1 MQNPSSFIKEFV
13 YVFLAFF
20 LIYFGSFLLVNKT
33 GMNPQTLQSED
44 FISTA
49 VLPFSIIKEHNL
61 DLNEYYD
68 LLTANYP
75 HPDDPTLVP
84 YYLKPVGQKVYSFFP
99 SFTAFIVTPLYIVPA
114 YMGYDQSIEGIRIL
128 SRLSGAFVTSL
139 SAAVFWFILKRSVED
154 KKKRIILLLIYALA
168 TNSLSISSQGLW
180 QHGTSQLFNGLG
192 LLSTLLGFY
201 GLSGFAFGLSTIAR
215 PTNLLSL
222 VVFAVLIF
230 YKTRKP
236 KTVIK
241 FLTFSAIPLIWEVAV
256 DTYTYGSIFNTG
268 YGNHNRWTAN
278 IIEGFTG
285 MWLSPS
291 KGLLITTPVLIFALY
306 GIYKV
311 LQNPSKRKVNTALA
325 AIIFLHT
332 LIMGKW
338 YNWFGGY
345 SWGTRMAADILPY
358 LVFMLIPFVESKYY
372 KKKVLRF
379 VFYIIGIFSFI
390 YHFAGLIFFDGV
402 WHAIF
407 DGKSKFWLWDI
418 YNSQAIFSIRRLL
431 AKLSLI
437 ENPIPPS
444 LRAQQ

>member
-154 KKKRIILLLIYALA
+154 KKEA
-168 TNSLSISSQGLW
+168 S
-180 QHGTSQLFNGLG
+180 H
-192 LLSTLLGFY
+192 
-201 GLSGFAFGLSTIAR
+201 FAFDLRTS
-215 PTNLLSL
+215 
-222 VVFAVLIF
+222 
-230 YKTRKP
+230 YKFIKYFKPRLMATRNKP
-236 KTVIK
+236 
-241 FLTFSAIPLIWEVAV
+241 
-256 DTYTYGSIFNTG
+256 
-268 YGNHNRWTAN
+268 
-278 IIEGFTG
+278 II
-285 MWLSPS
+285 
-291 KGLLITTPVLIFALY
+291 
-306 GIYKV
+306 
-311 LQNPSKRKVNTALA
+311 
-325 AIIFLHT
+325 
-332 LIMGKW
+332 
-338 YNWFGGY
+338 
-345 SWGTRMAADILPY
+345 
-358 LVFMLIPFVESKYY
+358 
-372 KKKVLRF
+372 
-379 VFYIIGIFSFI
+379 
-390 YHFAGLIFFDGV
+390 
-402 WHAIF
+402 
-407 DGKSKFWLWDI
+407 
-418 YNSQAIFSIRRLL
+418 
-431 AKLSLI
+431 
-437 ENPIPPS
+437 
-444 LRAQQ
+444 